1 MKCKDNLCE
10 LKSSIGH
17 IDTMRFAMHLIKNEF
32 IILNEDNITDGF
44 AIGVKDVKN
53 SQYFGIVNVEGGL
66 VKGIIEMPEKLMSNL
81 INADV
86 FRCEMVKYIV

>member
-1 MKCKDNLCE
+1 LG
-10 LKSSIGH
+10 IA
-17 IDTMRFAMHLIKNEF
+17 DTMRSAIHLVKIDHKDIKK
-32 IILNEDNITDGF
+32 IVKTDGF

-53 SQYFGIVNVEGGL
+53 SQYFGIVNVEEGL

-86 FRCEMVKYIV
+86 YKFRCEMIKYIEKIRV